1 MHYPMKRLFFILAVI
16 GCISSNA
23 QYYYKDIIGTS
34 ETAITLQAYM
44 KNKVNRVSLNSFDA
58 DGTKSEAFFVSQIFN
73 PSQKTL
79 QTITKSGVSDES
91 ILLSFINANGQVV
104 KTIDSNQKLVST
116 ALYQYAENGSLTNV
130 TLISTDSSK
139 AFSQVEEHLWQYENG
154 KVKRMVRVK
163 NKVDTIYIQFKLD
176 DAGNVIEEQSVRNGK
191 VSDPVYYYYDAQNR
205 LTDIVRFNN
214 KAKRLLPEYMFEY
227 SASNQIIQKITV
239 PSNGS
244 QYLIWRYQYDERGL
258 KIKEA
263 IYNKQKQLT
272 GKIEYLYSFGS

>member
-1 MHYPMKRLFFILAVI
+1 MKRLFFILAVI

-34 ETAITLQAYM
+34 ETAITLQTYM

-176 DAGNVIEEQSVRNGK
+176 DAGNVIE
-191 VSDPVYYYYDAQNR
+191 
-205 LTDIVRFNN
+205 
-214 KAKRLLPEYMFEY
+214 
-227 SASNQIIQKITV
+227 
-239 PSNGS
+239 
-244 QYLIWRYQYDERGL
+244 
-258 KIKEA
+258 
-263 IYNKQKQLT
+263 
-272 GKIEYLYSFGS
+272 